1 MKKFN
6 VILAFCLCLCFML
19 SGCKANNVAP
29 EKLKITAS
37 CISAYDFVAAVA
49 GDLATVDLILP
60 PGSDLHSFEPTA
72 KNIVDIANSNL
83 FIFIGGESENWVN
96 KILESV
102 STQNSLKIADFLT
115 ETHSHSH
122 DHHHSHPDE
131 HFWTSPENAIIMVEQ
146 IKNKLCQIDNI
157 NSAIYEAN
165 ANNYINKINEEA
177 QKTKDIVENSR
188 LKTLIV
194 PDRFPYEYF
203 AEYYGLD
210 HISAF
215 SGCAKD
221 TDADL
226 LTVTNLINSVKENKA
241 KAVFVTEL
249 SSGFLAN
256 TVAENTGA
264 KVIEL
269 HSFHNI
275 SINDFNNNVTYLD
288 IMVRNRQALKEGLN

>member
-6 VILAFCLCLCFML
+6 IILVFCLCLCLVF
-19 SGCKANNVAP
+19 SGCGANNVAP
-29 EKLKITAS
+29 KKLKITAS
-37 CISAYDFVAAVA
+37 CISVYDFATAVA
-49 GDLATVDLILP
+49 GNLGVVDLILP
-60 PGSDLHSFEPTA
+60 PGSDLHAFEPTA

-83 FIFIGGESENWVN
+83 FVYIGGESENWVN

-131 HFWTSPENAIIMVEQ
+131 HYWTSPQNAIIMVEQ
-146 IKNKLCQIDNI
+146 IKNKICQIDKTNA
-157 NSAIYEAN
+157 AIYEEN

-177 QKTKDIVENSR
+177 QKTKDVVENSR

-203 AEYYGLD
+203 AEYYGLG

-241 KAVFVTEL
+241 KAVFATEL
-249 SSGFLAN
+249 SSSFLAN

-275 SINDFNNNVTYLD
+275 SINDFNNKVTYLD
-288 IMVRNRQALKEGLN
+288 IMARNRQALKEGLN